1 MNLTE
6 FFLSFL
12 FAKKDTEVLL
22 FHRDFSF
29 FFFFFFFLFFFLDFL
44 FLFFV
49 LLEIVVSETLFIV
62 CFAAFPGSK

>member
-22 FHRDFSF
+22 LHRDFA
-29 FFFFFFFLFFFLDFL
+29 FFFFLFFFLDFL

>member
-22 FHRDFSF
+22 LHRDFDL
-29 FFFFFFFLFFFLDFL
+29 FFFLFFFFFFLDFL